1 MTMSALVPFG
11 WSSSLLPS
19 RPAND
24 DPFVRLWNEVDRLF
38 SQVFRTSEFGTW
50 PEARAFGV
58 PIEVAE
64 TPEAVELVAELPG
77 IDPKDVT
84 IELQG
89 DVLTIKGEK
98 KAERE
103 QGAATW
109 HVSERRYGS
118 FLRSMRLPFQA
129 EADKIEATYKN
140 GVLTVTVPKPAAL
153 RQEVKRIEVK
163 AAA

>member
-1 MTMSALVPFG
+1 MTIQALVPSG

-19 RPAND
+19 QIAND
-24 DPFVRLWNEVDRLF
+24 DPLVRLWNEVDRLF
-38 SQVFRTSEFGTW
+38 SRVFRTTELGAW
-50 PEARAFGV
+50 PESRGLAP

-64 TPEAVELVAELPG
+64 TPDAFELVLELPG

-89 DVLTIKGEK
+89 DVLTIRGEK
-98 KAERE
+98 KAEHEERR
-103 QGAATW
+103 ATW
-109 HVSERRYGS
+109 HVSERRYGN
-118 FLRSMRLPFQA
+118 FVRSMRLPFQT
-129 EADKIEATYKN
+129 EADKIEAAYRN
-140 GVLTVTVPKPAAL
+140 GLLTVTVPKPAAL